1 MAIDSPLL
9 DNNVNSPP
17 SVVHHE
23 EEKPL
28 KIVHKFAVESKK
40 LWKIAGPTIITALSQ
55 YSLGAFTSTFVGHV
69 NELDLAA
76 FSVENSVIA
85 GFAFGF
91 LVCKLFSSPFY
102 SYITL
107 VFFSKFTHIKML
119 NCVELRVRT
128 HISISDVTV
137 VFYYLCCTYTTHY
150 TYL

>member
-40 LWKIAGPTIITALSQ
+40 PWKIAGPTIITALSQ

-91 LVCKLFSSPFY
+91 LVCKLFSSSFY
-102 SYITL
+102 
-107 VFFSKFTHIKML
+107 
-119 NCVELRVRT
+119 
-128 HISISDVTV
+128 
-137 VFYYLCCTYTTHY
+137 
-150 TYL
+150 